1 MKIVVS
7 YTENEVVS
15 TVNTI
20 ADVANELA
28 ASVGSDK
35 RISSEERNRVL
46 TKIKNGTLANESH
59 SPAIDATMTSSE
71 LVIDIRDEAY
81 LDALKFV
88 MKAVNIFAPFIGV
101 IGGMVNILKGA
112 VSNVE
117 LLKEHYNTVREKW
130 TVKDDAKRY
139 VVASVGYEGMKFR
152 VICCNDG
159 YNKSVY
165 AIHSNTMS
173 DAADSFTDVLFN
185 LYSEKV
191 KEFDDSVFTL
201 TKEEA
206 DAKSKKW

>member
-59 SPAIDATMTSSE
+59 SPAVDATMTVSE
-71 LVIDIRDEAY
+71 LVIDIKDEAY

-130 TVKDDAKRY
+130 TVKEDAKRY

-165 AIHSNTMS
+165 MIRSNTMS

-206 DAKSKKW
+206 DAKSMKW

>member
-1 MKIVVS
+1 MKITVT
-7 YTENEVVS
+7 YTENEITS

-28 ASVGSDK
+28 ASVESDK
-35 RISSEERNRVL
+35 RITSEERNRVL

-59 SPAIDATMTSSE
+59 SPAVDVTMTTSE
-71 LVIDIRDEAY
+71 LVVDIKDEAY

-88 MKAVNIFAPFIGV
+88 MKAVKIFAPFIG
-101 IGGMVNILKGA
+101 GMYQMIKGL
-112 VSNVE
+112 E
-117 LLKEHYNTVREKW
+117 LFKEHYNKIREKW
-130 TVKDDAKRY
+130 TVKDEDKRY

-159 YNKSVY
+159 YSKSVY
-165 AIHSNTMS
+165 MIRSNTMS

-206 DAKSKKW
+206 DAKSMKW

>member
-1 MKIVVS
+1 MKITVN
-7 YTENEVVS
+7 YTENEIVE

-28 ASVGSDK
+28 SSVGSSHK
-35 RISSEERNRVL
+35 IEEKERDRVVRRFRTGEFHEENHSPAVDVVMTDNAL
-46 TKIKNGTLANESH
+46 TIDIKNG
-59 SPAIDATMTSSE
+59 
-71 LVIDIRDEAY
+71 AY
-81 LDALKFV
+81 LDALKLV
-88 MKAVNIFAPFIGV
+88 MKFTKVLTPV
-101 IGGMVNILKGA
+101 IGGVYHLLKGLA
-112 VSNVE
+112 ASTE
-117 LLKEHYNTVREKW
+117 LLKEHYNKIREKW
-130 TVKDDAKRY
+130 TVKEDAKRY

-165 AIHSNTMS
+165 MIRSNTMS

-206 DAKSKKW
+206 DAKSMKW

>member
-7 YTENEVVS
+7 YTENEVIS
-15 TVNTI
+15 TVDTFAKGINGI
-20 ADVANELA
+20 SA
-28 ASVGSDK
+28 AVGGKQISDK
-35 RISSEERNRVL
+35 EYDRVIRLFRSGKFSNEHHNPATDITMDCNTL
-46 TKIKNGTLANESH
+46 TVDIK
-59 SPAIDATMTSSE
+59 
-71 LVIDIRDEAY
+71 DEAY

-173 DAADSFTDVLFN
+173 DAADAFSNVLFN

>member
-28 ASVGSDK
+28 ASAGSDK

-59 SPAIDATMTSSE
+59 SPAVSATMTSSE
-71 LVIDIRDEAY
+71 LVINVRDEAY

-112 VSNVE
+112 ASSVE

-130 TVKDDAKRY
+130 TVKDEDKRY

-165 AIHSNTMS
+165 MIRSNTMS
-173 DAADSFTDVLFN
+173 DAADSFVDVLYG
-185 LYSEKV
+185 LYNEKV

-206 DAKSKKW
+206 DAKSMKW

>member
-59 SPAIDATMTSSE
+59 SPAVDATMTVSE
-71 LVIDIRDEAY
+71 LVIDIKDEAY

-139 VVASVGYEGMKFR
+139 VVASVG
-152 VICCNDG
+152 
-159 YNKSVY
+159 
-165 AIHSNTMS
+165 
-173 DAADSFTDVLFN
+173 
-185 LYSEKV
+185 
-191 KEFDDSVFTL
+191 
-201 TKEEA
+201 
-206 DAKSKKW
+206 